1 MGVRDMKGINNQAEK
16 ANFRS
21 LLESDGTGR
30 LEERLNIIDAFLSTE
45 KHITF
50 EDLLSILRG
59 KGYDYDPDFV
69 RQTLDRMVELG
80 FAQRKKF
87 EDQPIRYEHRHLGR
101 HHDHLICTKC
111 GKILEFQ
118 DPEIEQLQAEI
129 ARKYGFQMLQHKME
143 IYGLCSECLAKR
155 KPLMPLAIA
164 KAGEVV
170 VIADIAGGAT
180 ARGRLAALG
189 LRRGDTLEII
199 SNEGKGRLIL
209 AHDCTR
215 LALGRGI
222 AQKILVS
229 PSDKREEA
237 ICKHEDMG

>member
-1 MGVRDMKGINNQAEK
+1 MSSEDVRGINNQAEK
-16 ANFRS
+16 ANFRF
-21 LLESDGTGR
+21 LLESDGTER
-30 LEERLNIIDAFLSTE
+30 LDERLNIIDAFLSTE

-50 EDLLSILRG
+50 DDLMNILRDR
-59 KGYDYDPDFV
+59 GYDYDPDFV

-87 EDQPIRYEHRHLGR
+87 ENQPIRYEHRHLGR

-118 DPEIEQLQAEI
+118 DPEIEQLQAQI
-129 ARKYGFQMLQHKME
+129 ASRYGFQMLQHKME

-155 KPLMPLAIA
+155 KPLMPLAMA

-170 VIADIAGGAT
+170 VISDIVGGAT

-199 SNEGKGRLIL
+199 SNDGKGRLIL

-222 AQKILVS
+222 AQKILVT
-229 PSDKREEA
+229 PSDKGEEA
-237 ICKHEDMG
+237 VCKDEDMG